1 MSRGRVEILA
11 CYDEI
16 VYLLDSG
23 NTYRYIHDFLYKN
36 SKISIS
42 YLHFCSLLRRFKIRK
57 RQDEVLKPIYDA
69 QSELDKRIHK
79 VKKIQKQIM
88 HPRGAAPCAPC
99 PAGAGRRW
107 RPGGRGSTAAATS
120 VDRKSVV

>member
-16 VYLLDSG
+16 VDLLDSG

-57 RQDEVLKPIYDA
+57 RQDKILKSVFDA

-79 VKKIQKQIM
+79 VKKIQKQVIYKQKTEITNCSL
-88 HPRGAAPCAPC
+88 PLYKK
-99 PAGAGRRW
+99 
-107 RPGGRGSTAAATS
+107 TTELTS
-120 VDRKSVV
+120 DSFGIIKKPEDEVF

>member
-36 SKISIS
+36 RKISIS

-79 VKKIQKQIM
+79 VKKIQKQVIYKQKTEIKNCSL
-88 HPRGAAPCAPC
+88 PLYKKTTELTNDSFGIIKKPEDE
-99 PAGAGRRW
+99 
-107 RPGGRGSTAAATS
+107 
-120 VDRKSVV
+120 VF

>member
-16 VYLLDSG
+16 VDLLDSG

-42 YLHFCSLLRRFKIRK
+42 YLNFCSLLRRFKIRK

-79 VKKIQKQIM
+79 VKKIQKQVM
-88 HPRGAAPCAPC
+88 HKQKTEIKNYSLPLYKKITELTDDSFGIIKKPEDE
-99 PAGAGRRW
+99 
-107 RPGGRGSTAAATS
+107 
-120 VDRKSVV
+120 VF

>member
-1 MSRGRVEILA
+1 MIMSRGRVEILA

-42 YLHFCSLLRRFKIRK
+42 YLHFCSLLRK

-69 QSELDKRIHK
+69 QSELDKRINK
-79 VKKIQKQIM
+79 VKKIQKQVM
-88 HPRGAAPCAPC
+88 HKQKTEIKNYSLPLYKKITELTDDSFGIIK
-99 PAGAGRRW
+99 
-107 RPGGRGSTAAATS
+107 
-120 VDRKSVV
+120 KSEDEVF

>member
-36 SKISIS
+36 NKISIS

-57 RQDEVLKPIYDA
+57 RQDEILKPVYDA
-69 QSELDKRIHK
+69 QSELDKIIHK
-79 VKKIQKQIM
+79 VKKIQKQVIYKQKTEIKNYSL
-88 HPRGAAPCAPC
+88 PLYKKITELTDDSFGIIKKPEDE
-99 PAGAGRRW
+99 
-107 RPGGRGSTAAATS
+107 
-120 VDRKSVV
+120 VF

>member
-16 VYLLDSG
+16 IDLLDSG

-57 RQDEVLKPIYDA
+57 RQDKILKSVFDA

-79 VKKIQKQIM
+79 VKKIQKQVIYKQKTEIENCSL
-88 HPRGAAPCAPC
+88 PLYKK
-99 PAGAGRRW
+99 
-107 RPGGRGSTAAATS
+107 TTELTS
-120 VDRKSVV
+120 DSFGIIKKPEDEVF